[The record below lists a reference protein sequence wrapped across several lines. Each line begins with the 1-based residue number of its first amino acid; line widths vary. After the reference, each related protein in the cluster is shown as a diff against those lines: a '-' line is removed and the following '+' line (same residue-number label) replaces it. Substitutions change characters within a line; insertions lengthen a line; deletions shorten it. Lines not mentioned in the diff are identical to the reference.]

1 MTSFL
6 CGLIVRVQPAIA
18 QEMYFTNISNTL
30 NLPSQ
35 ECYNVI
41 QDSKGYIWICTEN
54 GLVKYS
60 KGYSRLFDKKN
71 GLYENAVYFISEYP
85 QGEIQLFTS
94 NNRILSIKN
103 DSLRELPY
111 TRKVQDYLRKN
122 SNANTFDLGYLI
134 SRKRNGDLVINSQ
147 QRTFLIS
154 NETGNIVDLTKN
166 KNVDPQTYI
175 VLFKDNAFDYFVKNN
190 TGVLFDVNN
199 NNRFHLII
207 SKGPNSKELLVELD
221 EETRMDWRTRICNIN
236 GNTFLTIHNK
246 LIQADEQLN
255 VKITSFPSV
264 ITCIYANKDHGLWV
278 GTSSNGVYH
287 YNDITNLNEYTHG
300 LSGLTIS
307 SVLVD
312 KEGGAWCAT
321 TEKGIY
327 YSANYNVTY
336 YPEVKALN
344 KKTTFMKS
352 DAGNLFLSTEIDKL
366 TYLEK
371 NQFKSTEILNTGN
384 GEITDICRFKN
395 QYFIANKGYLGVLDK
410 DFKLKQV
417 ILKTFFPPGNLT
429 TYQLDTSVTSLYAL
443 GVGLIY
449 RINGS
454 EIKPVGPSL
463 PSKGRCMKV
472 MNDTIVYVGCNDG
485 LYKINLLSIDVKKI
499 GEVSTPVTKILLSNS
514 GKIYF
519 TTKGEGLFKLIDEKA
534 IAVPLDGDATVLNDI
549 VEAKNNLLWI
559 SSNNGLIALST
570 DVEKTNSRR
579 YNTSAGLVSNNIGH
593 LAIHNNY
600 LYISSPDGVFRFPL
614 ETDLVNHTPS
624 KVYLNEIRVNDSISI
639 SADYDLEFEY
649 WQNSITFSF
658 DLINFKQGNKECL
671 LYQLKGRDSDFQKNY
686 SNVVVFEN
694 LSPNTYE
701 LVVNS
706 MNSDGVI
713 GSEPLRFKFR
723 ILPPFWQTWWF
734 VFLLVIVSLLIIF
747 MTVKMY
753 IDTIRR
759 SEEEKTRVNKL
770 ISESQLSALQAQMNP
785 HFIFNAIN
793 SIQNYILE
801 KKEDDAYDYLVKF
814 SKLVRLVLNNSREKE
829 ISLHA
834 ELEMLQLY
842 VSLEQL
848 RFDKSFEFILQVS
861 DDLNLF
867 EIEIPTM
874 LIQPYVENAIWHGL
888 MNLNGERQAVLKID
902 ISQEDNILRID
913 IQDNGIGR
921 ARSNAFKRDSL
932 HHSVGMQLTEKRIEM
947 INTIWNLKNVQVSIT
962 DLYDE
967 QQESMG
973 TKVELFLSVLT
984 S

>member
-1 MTSFL
+1 
-6 CGLIVRVQPAIA
+6 
-18 QEMYFTNISNTL
+18 
-30 NLPSQ
+30 
-35 ECYNVI
+35 
-41 QDSKGYIWICTEN
+41 
-54 GLVKYS
+54 
-60 KGYSRLFDKKN
+60 
-71 GLYENAVYFISEYP
+71 
-85 QGEIQLFTS
+85 
-94 NNRILSIKN
+94 
-103 DSLRELPY
+103 
-111 TRKVQDYLRKN
+111 
-122 SNANTFDLGYLI
+122 
-134 SRKRNGDLVINSQ
+134 
-147 QRTFLIS
+147 
-154 NETGNIVDLTKN
+154 
-166 KNVDPQTYI
+166 
-175 VLFKDNAFDYFVKNN
+175 
-190 TGVLFDVNN
+190 
-199 NNRFHLII
+199 
-207 SKGPNSKELLVELD
+207 
-221 EETRMDWRTRICNIN
+221 
-236 GNTFLTIHNK
+236 
-246 LIQADEQLN
+246 
-255 VKITSFPSV
+255 
-264 ITCIYANKDHGLWV
+264 
-278 GTSSNGVYH
+278 
-287 YNDITNLNEYTHG
+287 
-300 LSGLTIS
+300 
-307 SVLVD
+307 
-312 KEGGAWCAT
+312 
-321 TEKGIY
+321 
-327 YSANYNVTY
+327 
-336 YPEVKALN
+336 
-344 KKTTFMKS
+344 
-352 DAGNLFLSTEIDKL
+352 
-366 TYLEK
+366 
-371 NQFKSTEILNTGN
+371 
-384 GEITDICRFKN
+384 
-395 QYFIANKGYLGVLDK
+395 
-410 DFKLKQV
+410 
-417 ILKTFFPPGNLT
+417 
-429 TYQLDTSVTSLYAL
+429 
-443 GVGLIY
+443 
-449 RINGS
+449 
-454 EIKPVGPSL
+454 
-463 PSKGRCMKV
+463 
-472 MNDTIVYVGCNDG
+472 
-485 LYKINLLSIDVKKI
+485 
-499 GEVSTPVTKILLSNS
+499 
-514 GKIYF
+514 
-519 TTKGEGLFKLIDEKA
+519 
-534 IAVPLDGDATVLNDI
+534 
-549 VEAKNNLLWI
+549 
-559 SSNNGLIALST
+559 
-570 DVEKTNSRR
+570 
-579 YNTSAGLVSNNIGH
+579 
-593 LAIHNNY
+593 
-600 LYISSPDGVFRFPL
+600 
-614 ETDLVNHTPS
+614 LVNHTPS